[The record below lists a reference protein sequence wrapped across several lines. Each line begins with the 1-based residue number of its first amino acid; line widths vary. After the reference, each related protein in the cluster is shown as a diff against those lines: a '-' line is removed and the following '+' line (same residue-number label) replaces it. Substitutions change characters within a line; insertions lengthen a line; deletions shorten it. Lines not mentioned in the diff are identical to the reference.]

1 MPVSVEN
8 LVDRIRNLQEQLEDE
23 FDAKR
28 AEFNY
33 RVEKRRVVFEA
44 EVARHHKNI
53 KTRLWSYVRGARPL
67 VVLTAPFIYGII
79 IPLLLLDLLVTVY
92 QAVCFPVYR
101 IEKVRRVDYL
111 VFDRRHLAYL
121 NALQKLNC
129 TYCSYANGLIAF
141 VREIASRTEQHWCPI
156 KHARRVA
163 GTHERYPRFIEFG
176 DAEGFPERL
185 EQFRHWNGDA
195 PTDGSLP
202 NEREIR

>member
-1 MPVSVEN
+1 MSVSVEN
-8 LVDRIRNLQEQLEDE
+8 LVDRIRSLQDQLEDE
-23 FDAKR
+23 IDAKR
-28 AEFNY
+28 NEFNY
-33 RVEKRRVVFEA
+33 RVEKRRVVFKD
-44 EVARHHKNI
+44 EVARRHREI
-53 KTRLWSYVRGARPL
+53 KTRLWSYVKGARLL
-67 VVLTAPFIYGII
+67 VVLTAPFIYALIF
-79 IPLLLLDLLVTVY
+79 PLLLLDVFVTVY

-101 IEKVRRVDYL
+101 IKKVRRADYI

-185 EQFRHWNGDA
+185 EQVRQWNGTDKSEDA
-195 PTDGSLP
+195 PHP
-202 NEREIR
+202 